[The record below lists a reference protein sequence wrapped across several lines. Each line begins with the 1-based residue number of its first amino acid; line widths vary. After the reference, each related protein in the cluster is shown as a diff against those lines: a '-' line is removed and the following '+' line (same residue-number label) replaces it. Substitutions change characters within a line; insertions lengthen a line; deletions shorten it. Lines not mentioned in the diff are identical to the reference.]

1 MGKAI
6 RPSRWMRGTIHANL
20 RSTMKKQPAKSSAKA
35 PLRLLGKASALPTE
49 PSRDILDSFPNSHPG
64 RDYTILLETE
74 DFSSVCPVTGQP
86 DYAEIDIE
94 YIPAAR
100 CIETKS
106 LKYYL
111 ASFRNTPAFNE
122 QIVNRILEDLV
133 ATCSPKRMTVRGAFA
148 SRGGLSL
155 TVEATHTARG
165 KKR

>member
-1 MGKAI
+1 MAVSSAI
-6 RPSRWMRGTIHANL
+6 
-20 RSTMKKQPAKSSAKA
+20 MKKQPAKPSAKA

-49 PSRDILDSFPNSHPG
+49 PSRQILDSFLNSHPD
-64 RDYTILLETE
+64 RDYTIFLETE

-86 DYAEIDIE
+86 DYAEISIQ
-94 YIPAAR
+94 YVPAAR
-100 CIETKS
+100 CVETKS

-133 ATCSPKRMTVRGAFA
+133 AVCSPKSMTVRGAFA

-155 TVEATHTARG
+155 TVEATHIARG
-165 KKR
+165 RKR

>member
-1 MGKAI
+1 MPISGAI
-6 RPSRWMRGTIHANL
+6 
-20 RSTMKKQPAKSSAKA
+20 MKKQTAKSSAKA

-49 PSRDILDSFPNSHPG
+49 PSRQILDSFLNSHPG
-64 RDYTILLETE
+64 CDYTIFLETE

-86 DYAEIDIE
+86 DYAEISIE
-94 YIPAAR
+94 YVPAAR

-122 QIVNRILEDLV
+122 QIVNRILEDLI

-155 TVEATHTARG
+155 TVEATHEARG
-165 KKR
+165 RKR

>member
-1 MGKAI
+1 
-6 RPSRWMRGTIHANL
+6 
-20 RSTMKKQPAKSSAKA
+20 MKNSAAKK
-35 PLRLLGKASALPTE
+35 PLKLLGKASALPAE
-49 PSRDILDSFPNSHPG
+49 PSRAVLDSFPNSHPG

-86 DYAEIDIE
+86 DYAEIVIE

-133 ATCSPKRMTVRGAFA
+133 AVCAPKQMTVRGAFA
-148 SRGGLSL
+148 ARGGLSL
-155 TVEATHTARG
+155 TVVATHTADT
-165 KKR
+165 KKKPRSNS

>member
-1 MGKAI
+1 MPLSSAI
-6 RPSRWMRGTIHANL
+6 
-20 RSTMKKQPAKSSAKA
+20 MKKQTAKSSAKA

-49 PSRDILDSFPNSHPG
+49 PSRQILDSFPNSHPG
-64 RDYTILLETE
+64 RDYTIFLETE

-86 DYAEIDIE
+86 DYAEISIE
-94 YIPAAR
+94 YVPAAR

-122 QIVNRILEDLV
+122 QIVNRILEDLI

-155 TVEATHTARG
+155 TVEATHEARG
-165 KKR
+165 RKR

>member
-1 MGKAI
+1 MAVFCVI
-6 RPSRWMRGTIHANL
+6 
-20 RSTMKKQPAKSSAKA
+20 MKKQAAKA
-35 PLRLLGKASALPTE
+35 PLRLLGKSSALPTE
-49 PSRDILDSFPNSHPG
+49 PSLQILDSFPNSHPG
-64 RDYTILLETE
+64 RDYTIFLETE

-86 DYAEIDIE
+86 DYAEITIQ

-122 QIVNRILEDLV
+122 QIVNRILDDLV
-133 ATCSPKRMTVRGAFA
+133 AVCSPKSISFRGAFA
-148 SRGGLSL
+148 SRAGLSL

-165 KKR
+165 KKG

>member
-1 MGKAI
+1 
-6 RPSRWMRGTIHANL
+6 
-20 RSTMKKQPAKSSAKA
+20 MKKQPAKSSTKA

-49 PSRDILDSFPNSHPG
+49 PSLQILDSFPNSHPG
-64 RDYTILLETE
+64 RDYTIFLATE

-86 DYAEIDIE
+86 DYAEITIQ
-94 YIPAAR
+94 YVPAAR

-133 ATCSPKRMTVRGAFA
+133 SVCSPKSMTVRGAFA

-155 TVEATHTARG
+155 TIEATHKARG

>member
-1 MGKAI
+1 MLERTFISCKNPA
-6 RPSRWMRGTIHANL
+6 P
-20 RSTMKKQPAKSSAKA
+20 MKKNASSKK

-49 PSRDILDSFPNSHPG
+49 PSRAILDSFPNSHPG

-86 DYAEIDIE
+86 DYAAITIE

-133 ATCSPKRMTVRGAFA
+133 AVCAPKHMTVRGAFA
-148 SRGGLSL
+148 ARGGLSL
-155 TVEATHTARG
+155 TVVATHTAG
-165 KKR
+165 AKKKPRSNS

>member
-1 MGKAI
+1 MAPDFLPISKD
-6 RPSRWMRGTIHANL
+6 P
-20 RSTMKKQPAKSSAKA
+20 MKKTSTRKSSKD

-49 PSRDILDSFPNSHPG
+49 PSRTILDSFPNSHPKG
-64 RDYTILLETE
+64 EYTVFLETE

-86 DYAEIDIE
+86 DFAEITIE
-94 YIPAAR
+94 YVPAAR

-133 ATCSPKRMTVRGAFA
+133 ATCAPKSMSVRGAFA
-148 SRGGLSL
+148 ARGGLSL
-155 TVEATHTARG
+155 TVVATHAAGGR
-165 KKR
+165 KN

>member
-1 MGKAI
+1 MPLSAAI
-6 RPSRWMRGTIHANL
+6 
-20 RSTMKKQPAKSSAKA
+20 MKKQTAKSSAKA

-49 PSRDILDSFPNSHPG
+49 PSRQILDSFPNSHPG
-64 RDYTILLETE
+64 RDYTIFLETE

-86 DYAEIDIE
+86 DYAEISIE
-94 YIPAAR
+94 YVPAAR

-122 QIVNRILEDLV
+122 QIVNRILEDLI

>member
-1 MGKAI
+1 
-6 RPSRWMRGTIHANL
+6 
-20 RSTMKKQPAKSSAKA
+20 MKKNASSKS

-49 PSRDILDSFPNSHPG
+49 PSRAILDSFPNNHPG

-86 DYAEIDIE
+86 DYAEIVIE

-133 ATCSPKRMTVRGAFA
+133 AVCAPKQMTVRGAFA
-148 SRGGLSL
+148 ARGGLSL
-155 TVEATHTARG
+155 TVVATHTAG
-165 KKR
+165 AKKKPRPNF

>member
-1 MGKAI
+1 MPLSGAI
-6 RPSRWMRGTIHANL
+6 
-20 RSTMKKQPAKSSAKA
+20 MKKQTAKSSAKA

-49 PSRDILDSFPNSHPG
+49 PSRQILDSFLNSHPG
-64 RDYTILLETE
+64 RDYTSFLETE

-86 DYAEIDIE
+86 DYAEISIE
-94 YIPAAR
+94 YVPAAR

-122 QIVNRILEDLV
+122 QIVNRILEDLI

-155 TVEATHTARG
+155 TVEATHEARG
-165 KKR
+165 RKR

>member
-1 MGKAI
+1 
-6 RPSRWMRGTIHANL
+6 
-20 RSTMKKQPAKSSAKA
+20 MKKQPAKSSAKA

-49 PSRDILDSFPNSHPG
+49 PSRQILDSFPNSHPG
-64 RDYTILLETE
+64 RDYTIFLETE

-86 DYAEIDIE
+86 DYAEITIQ
-94 YIPAAR
+94 YVPAAR

-133 ATCSPKRMTVRGAFA
+133 AVCSPKSMTLRAGAFHSPSKPRTRLA
-148 SRGGLSL
+148 
-155 TVEATHTARG
+155 ARSAEPG
-165 KKR
+165 YFL

>member
-1 MGKAI
+1 MPLSCAI
-6 RPSRWMRGTIHANL
+6 
-20 RSTMKKQPAKSSAKA
+20 MKKQTAKSSAKA

-49 PSRDILDSFPNSHPG
+49 PSRQILDSFPNSHPG
-64 RDYTILLETE
+64 RDYTIFLETE

-86 DYAEIDIE
+86 DYAEISIE
-94 YIPAAR
+94 YVPAAR

-122 QIVNRILEDLV
+122 QIVNRILEDLI

-155 TVEATHTARG
+155 TVEATHEARG
-165 KKR
+165 RKR

>member
-1 MGKAI
+1 
-6 RPSRWMRGTIHANL
+6 
-20 RSTMKKQPAKSSAKA
+20 MKNQPAKSSAKA

-49 PSRDILDSFPNSHPG
+49 PSREILDSFPNSHPG
-64 RDYTILLETE
+64 RDYTIFLETE

-86 DYAEIDIE
+86 DYAEITIE
-94 YIPAAR
+94 YSPAAR

-133 ATCSPKRMTVRGAFA
+133 AICSPKSMTVRGAFA

-155 TVEATHTARG
+155 TVVANHQAGAG
-165 KKR
+165 KRRKPTS

>member
-1 MGKAI
+1 
-6 RPSRWMRGTIHANL
+6 
-20 RSTMKKQPAKSSAKA
+20 MKKSSAKK
-35 PLRLLGKASALPTE
+35 PLKLLGKASALPTE
-49 PSRDILDSFPNSHPG
+49 PTRAILDSFPNSHPG

-86 DYAEIDIE
+86 DYAAITIE
-94 YIPAAR
+94 YIPAKR

-133 ATCSPKRMTVRGAFA
+133 AVCAPKRMTVRGAFA
-148 SRGGLSL
+148 ARGGLSL
-155 TVEATHTARG
+155 TVVATHPAGGR
-165 KKR
+165 KN

>member
-1 MGKAI
+1 
-6 RPSRWMRGTIHANL
+6 
-20 RSTMKKQPAKSSAKA
+20 
-35 PLRLLGKASALPTE
+35 
-49 PSRDILDSFPNSHPG
+49 
-64 RDYTILLETE
+64 LETE

-86 DYAEIDIE
+86 DYAEISIE
-94 YIPAAR
+94 YVPAAR

-122 QIVNRILEDLV
+122 QIVNRILEDLI

-155 TVEATHTARG
+155 TVEATHEARG
-165 KKR
+165 LKR

>member
-1 MGKAI
+1 MPLSGAI
-6 RPSRWMRGTIHANL
+6 
-20 RSTMKKQPAKSSAKA
+20 MKKLPAKSSAND
-35 PLRLLGKASALPTE
+35 PLRILGKAAALPTE
-49 PSRDILDSFPNSHPG
+49 PSRQILDSFPNSHPS
-64 RDYTILLETE
+64 RDYTIFLETE

-86 DYAEIDIE
+86 DYAEISIE
-94 YIPAAR
+94 YVPAAR

-122 QIVNRILEDLV
+122 QIVNRILEDLI

-155 TVEATHTARG
+155 TVEATHEARG
-165 KKR
+165 RKR